1 MRRFCL
7 ILLLT
12 ALAAWGANFKLY
24 LKDGTFQLVREY
36 KVEGDRVRF
45 FTVERSEWEEIP
57 ASLVDL
63 QKTEAERKERQ
74 QELEKEAEQLAAED
88 KLEREQREERERVPV
103 EPGLY
108 FLEGGQLRT
117 IKQAE
122 CKVVTKKGRSVLKKL
137 SPIPI
142 VTGKATVELD
152 GTQSANVVTGSRPEF
167 YFRQAKDERISLVR
181 LAVKKS
187 SRVVQEWE
195 IIPVT
200 NDVMEKEEDVPTFRR
215 QVDEGLFKIW
225 PEKPLEPGQYAM
237 VEYTANERNVQT
249 WDFTLQAK

>member
-1 MRRFCL
+1 MPV
-7 ILLLT
+7 
-12 ALAAWGANFKLY
+12 A
-24 LKDGTFQLVREY
+24 
-36 KVEGDRVRF
+36 
-45 FTVERSEWEEIP
+45 
-57 ASLVDL
+57 LVDL
-63 QKTEAERKERQ
+63 QKTEGERKERQ
-74 QELEKEAEQLAAED
+74 EELEKEAAQIAAED
-88 KLEREQREERERVPV
+88 KVEREQREERERVPV

-108 FLEGGQLRT
+108 FMEGGQLRT

-122 CKVVTKKGRSVLKKL
+122 CKVVTRKGRSVLKKL

-152 GTQSANVVTGSRPEF
+152 GTQSGNVVTGSRPEF
-167 YFRQAKDERISLVR
+167 YFRVSKDERVMLVK
-181 LAVKKS
+181 LGVKKN

-200 NDVMEKEEDVPTFRR
+200 NDVIEKEEDVPIFRR

-225 PEKPLEPGQYAM
+225 PEKPLEPGQYA
-237 VEYTANERNVQT
+237 VIEFTANERNVQT